1 MAAMAHTCDGH
12 LPNTGSRCGLLAA
25 TVFALAAIAAGPALT
40 SCATVGFYAQAAHGQ
55 LSLLL
60 ARRDAAAVIS
70 DPATPPPVAARL
82 RRVGELVR
90 YAESALA
97 LTADGSYGSYV
108 EVEGYPVWYVVAAGE
123 FSVQALPRC
132 YPIIGC
138 AIYRG
143 YFSNRGA
150 RREAARLAADYEVH
164 MAGAPAYSTLGWFA
178 DPVFSTFLHYDDA
191 ALADLIFHELAHRVA
206 YVRDDSAF
214 NESFASFVG
223 EAGAMQWLTDHGGD
237 AAAYQQR
244 LADADAYG
252 RFVGAWRDRL
262 AAIYALPLETPAK
275 RQRKADALAA
285 MRRCYREHRLALGG
299 GRYDGAMAQPYN
311 NARLA
316 LAGAY
321 HSWQSA
327 FAALFQESGR
337 DWPAFYRAVRRLAAE
352 PPARREV
359 RLAAL
364 RQGGAADDVPPLPDC
379 SLPSVEAAA

>member
-1 MAAMAHTCDGH
+1 MAHAFDCH
-12 LPNTGSRCGLLAA
+12 LPAIGSRRGFTAA
-25 TVFALAAIAAGPALT
+25 TVFALAALAASPALT

-70 DPATPPPVAARL
+70 DPATPPPVASRL

-90 YAESALA
+90 YAEASLGLVAN
-97 LTADGSYGSYV
+97 GSYDSYV

-143 YFSNRGA
+143 YFSERGA

-223 EAGAMQWLTDHGGD
+223 EAGAMQWLADHGGD
-237 AAAYQQR
+237 VAAYQQR

-252 RFVGAWRDRL
+252 RFLGAWRNRL
-262 AAIYALPLETPAK
+262 AAIYALPLEIPAK
-275 RQRKADALAA
+275 RQRKAEALAA
-285 MRRCYREHRLALGG
+285 MRLCYREHRLALGG
-299 GRYDGAMAQPYN
+299 GRYDGAMAKGYN

-321 HSWQSA
+321 QSWQSA
-327 FAALFQESGR
+327 FAALFRESGQ
-337 DWPAFYRAVRRLAAE
+337 DWPAFYHAVRELAAG
-352 PPARREV
+352 PPAHREA

-364 RQGGAADDVPPLPDC
+364 RQADPMDDLPPLPAC
-379 SLPSVEAAA
+379 ALPPAEAAA

>member
-1 MAAMAHTCDGH
+1 MGFTSCGGPPARARGVPTRAPVFGVAALVSC
-12 LPNTGSRCGLLAA
+12 L
-25 TVFALAAIAAGPALT
+25 ALT

-55 LSLLL
+55 LSLLF
-60 ARRDAAAVIS
+60 ARRDAAAVIA
-70 DPATPPPVAARL
+70 DPATPPSVAARL
-82 RRVGELVR
+82 RRVGELVG
-90 YAESALA
+90 YAESSLA
-97 LTADGSYGSYV
+97 LIADGSYGSYV

-132 YPIIGC
+132 YPVIGC

-143 YFSNRGA
+143 YFSERGA

-164 MAGAPAYSTLGWFA
+164 VAGAPAYSTLGWFA

-206 YVRDDSAF
+206 YVAGDSAF

-223 EAGAMQWLTDHGGD
+223 QAGASQWLADAGGD
-237 AAAYQQR
+237 AAAYGKR
-244 LADADAYG
+244 LAEAAAYA
-252 RFVGAWRDRL
+252 RFLGAWRDRL
-262 AAIYALPLETPAK
+262 AAIYRLPLEASAK
-275 RQRKADALAA
+275 RHRKAAALAA
-285 MRRCYREHRLALGG
+285 MRRCYRAHRPMLGG

-321 HSWQSA
+321 QSWQSA
-327 FAALFQESGR
+327 FSALFQESGR
-337 DWPAFYRAVRRLAAE
+337 EWPAFYRAVRRLAAE
-352 PPARREV
+352 PPAHRQA

-364 RQGGAADDVPPLPDC
+364 RRGGTADDVPPLPDC
-379 SLPSVEAAA
+379 ALPPAEATA

>member
-1 MAAMAHTCDGH
+1 MGFT
-12 LPNTGSRCGLLAA
+12 SCGRPPARGVA
-25 TVFALAAIAAGPALT
+25 GVRTRASVFAVVAFVSCLALT

-60 ARRDAAAVIS
+60 ARRDAAAVIA
-70 DPATPPPVAARL
+70 DPATPPAVAARL

-90 YAESALA
+90 YAESSLA
-97 LTADGSYGSYV
+97 LIADGSYGSYV

-132 YPIIGC
+132 YPVIGC

-143 YFSNRGA
+143 YFSERGA

-223 EAGAMQWLTDHGGD
+223 QAGASQWLADHGGD
-237 AAAYQQR
+237 VAGYQKR
-244 LADADAYG
+244 LADTDAYG

-262 AAIYALPLETPAK
+262 ATIYVLPLEIPAK
-275 RQRKADALAA
+275 RQRKADVLAA

-299 GRYDGAMAQPYN
+299 GRYDGVMARPYN

-321 HSWQSA
+321 QSWQSA

-337 DWPAFYRAVRRLAAE
+337 EWPAFYRAVRRLAAE
-352 PPARREV
+352 PPAHRQA

-364 RQGGAADDVPPLPDC
+364 RRGGAADDVPPLPDC
-379 SLPSVEAAA
+379 AVPPAEATA

>member
-1 MAAMAHTCDGH
+1 MAHTSDYHPPANGWR
-12 LPNTGSRCGLLAA
+12 GFAAA
-25 TVFALAAIAAGPALT
+25 TVFALAALAASPALT

-60 ARRDAAAVIS
+60 ARREAAAAIS
-70 DPATPPPVAARL
+70 DPATPPPVASRL

-90 YAESALA
+90 YAEASLG
-97 LTADGSYGSYV
+97 LVADGSYDSYV

-143 YFSNRGA
+143 YFSERGA

-223 EAGAMQWLTDHGGD
+223 EAGAMQWLSDHGGD
-237 AAAYQQR
+237 LAGYQKR
-244 LADADAYG
+244 LADAGAYG

-262 AAIYALPLETPAK
+262 ATIYALPLEAPAK

-299 GRYDGAMAQPYN
+299 GRYDGAMAQGYN

-321 HSWQSA
+321 GDWQSA
-327 FAALFQESGR
+327 FGTLFRESGQ
-337 DWPAFYRAVRRLAAE
+337 DWPAFYHAVRELAAA
-352 PPARREV
+352 PPAHREA

-364 RQGGAADDVPPLPDC
+364 RQADPMDDVPPLPDC
-379 SLPSVEAAA
+379 ALPPAEAAA